1 MANKNS
7 YKYNEKTEQK
17 TEAHKTT
24 KSKREKQQKGKRDD
38 NNWGEVCL
46 FSHVHGRSLLVGGG
60 SALGK
65 LTQYAAVRLIQVDDR

>member
-7 YKYNEKTEQK
+7 YKYNEKTEEKKRSLQNYK
-17 TEAHKTT
+17 KV
-24 KSKREKQQKGKRDD
+24 REKSNKKGSVMTTS
-38 NNWGEVCL
+38 GVCL

-65 LTQYAAVRLIQVDDR
+65 LARHSKTLRYD